1 MVNGSRM
8 SRELRYT
15 EPIRVFEHL
24 CASLDPL
31 CHSDYISKHSVQQT
45 NPQNCQSSRLFSSIL
60 THSFPPPSVLSSI
73 TNHKECMDA
82 LCFVGCQGNLIV
94 I

>member
-60 THSFPPPSVLSSI
+60 THSFPPLR
-73 TNHKECMDA
+73 A
-82 LCFVGCQGNLIV
+82 LFNY
-94 I
+94 